1 MSEGIKYF
9 NPDASEAFNSV
20 LRGIYPE
27 LLAQTTVSDRQL
39 IGIKQSGINSYSD
52 PTLIRSADFGLFSRQ
67 GKSLVAVSLLPPH
80 TRDPRAKEDIA
91 LGFVAFRQIN
101 DVTGK
106 IESVHEITDAYIRS
120 ASEELDVDIDLQ
132 DQGQMVTLLH
142 FGLKKMSAA
151 SFFQLRTLPKAK
163 ESHKKRFLETAINL
177 GLANRLKKQIG
188 PDLYL
193 ASYPIDRDT
202 FIEILEDRY
211 PFLADSAPLGVRRD
225 DESGASVPVDASA
238 EPLPDNLVDF
248 NLYKKRRE
256 ARKASKTP
264 SQT

>member
-163 ESHKKRFLETAINL
+163 ESHKAKTLTSFFF
-177 GLANRLKKQIG
+177 
-188 PDLYL
+188 
-193 ASYPIDRDT
+193 SS
-202 FIEILEDRY
+202 F
-211 PFLADSAPLGVRRD
+211 
-225 DESGASVPVDASA
+225 
-238 EPLPDNLVDF
+238 
-248 NLYKKRRE
+248 
-256 ARKASKTP
+256 ASKNLTETGRNVLRKCTSANGSSTIKIFFDSFILGRNVMRISFELLFP
-264 SQT
+264 LS